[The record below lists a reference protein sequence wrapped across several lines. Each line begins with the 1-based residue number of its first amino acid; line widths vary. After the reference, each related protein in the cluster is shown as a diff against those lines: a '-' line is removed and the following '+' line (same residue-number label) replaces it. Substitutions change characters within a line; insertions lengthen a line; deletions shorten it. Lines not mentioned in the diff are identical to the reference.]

1 MLAAQLVEAE
11 VVGVLLVFARLGA
24 ALMVL
29 PGFGEIY
36 VLPRLRLLA
45 GLLLAAAVASSLPAA
60 TVPDEVLRLD
70 ARLLPVVVTEVV
82 HGLLIG
88 ATVRTVMLAVQLGG
102 TVIAAQS
109 GLAAAVFFDPHE
121 AAQSSVGGNFLAVTA
136 LVLMF
141 VTDAHH
147 AVLAALVGSYASLPP
162 GAAPPVGDFSELL
175 TRLIG
180 EATATGLRI
189 AAPVLAVSLLV
200 NAALGALG
208 RLAPSLQLLFVAT
221 PAQILLSLGALL
233 LSLAAGMHLFL
244 VLLQRSVTLLS
255 G

>member
-1 MLAAQLVEAE
+1 MLAAELVEAE
-11 VVGVLLVFARLGA
+11 IVGVLLVFARLGA

-45 GLLLAAAVASSLPAA
+45 GLLLAAAIASSLPAA
-60 TVPDEVLRLD
+60 VVPGEILRLD
-70 ARLLPVVVTEVV
+70 ARLLPFVVTEVV

-88 ATVRTVMLAVQLGG
+88 ATIRMVMLAVHLGG
-102 TVIAAQS
+102 TLIAAQS
-109 GLAAAVFFDPHE
+109 GLAAAVFFDPHD
-121 AAQSSVGGNFLAVTA
+121 AAQSSVGSNFLAATA

-141 VTDAHH
+141 VTEAHH
-147 AVLAALVGSYASLPP
+147 AVLTALVESYASLPP
-162 GAAPPVGDFSELL
+162 GAAPPVADFAELL

-189 AAPVLAVSLLV
+189 AAPVLAVSLLF

-221 PAQILLSLGALL
+221 PAQLLLSLGALL

-244 VLLQRSVTLLS
+244 LLLHRSVALL
-255 G
+255 GG

>member
-45 GLLLAAAVASSLPAA
+45 GLLLAALVASSLPAA

-70 ARLLPVVVTEVV
+70 ARLLPLVLAEVV

-88 ATVRTVMLAVQLGG
+88 ATVRMVMLAVHLGG

-109 GLAAAVFFDPHE
+109 GLAAAVFFDPHD
-121 AAQSSVGGNFLAVTA
+121 AAQSSVGGNFLAATA

-141 VTDAHH
+141 VTEAHH

-162 GAAPPVGDFSELL
+162 GAAPPVGDFAELL

-189 AAPVLAVSLLV
+189 AAPVLAVSLLF

-221 PAQILLSLGALL
+221 SAQVLLSLGALL

-244 VLLQRSVTLLS
+244 VLLRRSVDLLS